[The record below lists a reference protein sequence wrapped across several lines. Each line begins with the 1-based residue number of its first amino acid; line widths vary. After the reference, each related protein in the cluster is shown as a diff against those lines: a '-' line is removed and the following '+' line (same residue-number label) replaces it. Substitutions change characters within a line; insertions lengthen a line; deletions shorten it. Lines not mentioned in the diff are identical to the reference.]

1 MYAFVV
7 DLDCGKRI
15 GVLHAYSPP
24 WPLERLNDVEVW
36 MTQLLADAVGRLE
49 SIDDIPWIVAGDLNL
64 SETFDLRMVD
74 GGTRGLVS
82 CWLPLQSSIASL
94 LRNILGLE
102 RRTFPT
108 RPTDHVCNLQRVP
121 PTNMN
126 VFDLH

>member
-1 MYAFVV
+1 MPEGWASQTVGPFDNPISEV
-7 DLDCGKRI
+7 DNHEG
-15 GVLHAYSPP
+15 GT
-24 WPLERLNDVEVW
+24 PLPSLTPNGY
-36 MTQLLADAVGRLE
+36 GRTPL
-49 SIDDIPWIVAGDLNL
+49 S

-74 GGTRGLVS
+74 GGTRGFLS